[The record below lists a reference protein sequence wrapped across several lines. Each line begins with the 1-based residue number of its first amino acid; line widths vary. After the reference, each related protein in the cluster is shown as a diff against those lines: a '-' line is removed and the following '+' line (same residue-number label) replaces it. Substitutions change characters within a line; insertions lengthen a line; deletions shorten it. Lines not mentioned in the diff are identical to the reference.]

1 MAIGNFFKKHF
12 LSVSRKQILGILLKA
27 PSASA
32 KIFLITNKFSVD
44 HSKKL
49 SFVFC
54 LNTCNVRFGTRP
66 LISLEVE
73 HIFE

>member
-44 HSKKL
+44 PSKKL
-49 SFVFC
+49 SFG
-54 LNTCNVRFGTRP
+54 LLKYR
-66 LISLEVE
+66 
-73 HIFE
+73 

>member
-49 SFVFC
+49 SFGFC
-54 LNTCNVRFGTRP
+54 LNTCKVRFGTRP

-73 HIFE
+73 HIFK